1 MKFLD
6 IDGPFMSLLTAIA
19 DMIILNLLTLFC
31 CLPVITAGAAFT
43 ALHYVVLKQVRGD
56 SPYVIRSFF
65 KSFKQNFLQATG
77 IWLFCLIIIGIDA
90 MDIAIIIRNP
100 GAVPVPVQG
109 AVIAASILV
118 LAVAVYVF
126 PLLARFENTM
136 AGTVRNAL
144 VMAAANLPRTILML
158 AIYLFLPALVNM
170 NTSLI
175 PVFILFGFSVPAY
188 MAARVY
194 SPVFRRYEPEEEEVP
209 GSAWE
214 LPDTDGEKEEKT
226 EKSRGRDI

>member
-90 MDIAIIIRNP
+90 MGVSLEDIFISLVDKQETKKSVKRP
-100 GAVPVPVQG
+100 
-109 AVIAASILV
+109 AA
-118 LAVAVYVF
+118 
-126 PLLARFENTM
+126 
-136 AGTVRNAL
+136 
-144 VMAAANLPRTILML
+144 
-158 AIYLFLPALVNM
+158 
-170 NTSLI
+170 
-175 PVFILFGFSVPAY
+175 
-188 MAARVY
+188 
-194 SPVFRRYEPEEEEVP
+194 
-209 GSAWE
+209 
-214 LPDTDGEKEEKT
+214 KQ
-226 EKSRGRDI
+226 